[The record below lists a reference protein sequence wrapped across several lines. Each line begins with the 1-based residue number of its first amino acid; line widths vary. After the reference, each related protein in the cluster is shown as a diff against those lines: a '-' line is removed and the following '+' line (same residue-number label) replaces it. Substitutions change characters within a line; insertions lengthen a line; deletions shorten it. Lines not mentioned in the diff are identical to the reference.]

1 MQDTTDKEKQSCKKI
16 YNPTAGDICPDEET
30 VNLRVNRPFYI

>member
-16 YNPTAGDICPDEET
+16 YNPTAGDICMMS
-30 VNLRVNRPFYI
+30 RQ

>member
-16 YNPTAGDICPDEET
+16 YNQKAGDICMM
-30 VNLRVNRPFYI
+30 RRQ